1 MEATNEF
8 LARMPRSSDGK
19 RRWPLE
25 LKARIAAETRIEG
38 ATVNGVA
45 QQYGLIPS
53 SVPDWRRMARMPDR
67 CPHSDSLGH
76 KQKHIDQ
83 LLPWNFKG

>member
-8 LARMPRSSDGK
+8 RARIPRGADGK

-25 LKARIAAETRIEG
+25 LKARIVAETGVLTAI
-38 ATVNGVA
+38 VN
-45 QQYGLIPS
+45 
-53 SVPDWRRMARMPDR
+53 
-67 CPHSDSLGH
+67 GH
-76 KQKHIDQ
+76 KQKGIDQ